1 MDTKS
6 AGILGACIII
16 GALVLSLV
24 PGAMTRMDSEEATSP
39 VRRIHS
45 PDGSLAVDYMVE
57 NSPTSAEGGRKE
69 GITDIE
75 FHDNYVVVKDRA
87 GQGSVFFGGRTRSLR
102 GTKFLSFPAE
112 NFGFGS
118 QKFSASKLD

>member
-16 GALVLSLV
+16 GALVVSLIPRFV
-24 PGAMTRMDSEEATSP
+24 LRGDSEEATSP

-57 NSPTSAEGGRKE
+57 NSPTSAEGGRRE

-75 FHDNYVVVKDRA
+75 FHESYIVVKDRA
-87 GQGSVFFGGRTRSLR
+87 GQGSVFFGSRTRSLSWIE
-102 GTKFLSFPAE
+102 K
-112 NFGFGS
+112 
-118 QKFSASKLD
+118 KK